1 MAVDR
6 LPQIA
11 PGPTPVQPSRNVRQ
25 AQAAFFQAALGKAQG
40 AAAPEVA
47 APVAAPV
54 AATRA
59 APVRDTAPVASAAE
73 PRSTYRPGSLL
84 DIKI

>member
-11 PGPTPVQPSRNVRQ
+11 PAPSQVQPGRNVRQ
-25 AQAAFFQAALGKAQG
+25 AQAAFFQAALGQAQG
-40 AAAPEVA
+40 VAAAAPAA
-47 APVAAPV
+47 APAPE
-54 AATRA
+54 
-59 APVRDTAPVASAAE
+59 PVRAPAQPMSADPA
-73 PRSTYRPGSLL
+73 PRPTYRPGSLL

>member
-11 PGPTPVQPSRNVRQ
+11 PAPPQPSRNVRQ
-25 AQAAFFQAALGKAQG
+25 AQAAFFQAALGQTQG
-40 AAAPEVA
+40 VAAAAPA
-47 APVAAPV
+47 APAPEKVRAPAQPISTEPAAKP
-54 AATRA
+54 
-59 APVRDTAPVASAAE
+59 S
-73 PRSTYRPGSLL
+73 YRPGSLL